1 MAADKLVDSA
11 ALDEA
16 LEDVADAIRE
26 KAEITGKL
34 SFPQGFIDAISNLST
49 APEITRTSNSAGG
62 VTVTITAA
70 AAAGS

>member
-1 MAADKLVDSA
+1 MAADMLVDST
-11 ALDEA
+11 ALNDA

-34 SFPQGFIDAISNLST
+34 SFPQGFIDAINDLST
-49 APEITRTSNSAGG
+49 APEITRVSNSAGG